1 MAGEGEPN
9 VIDMA
14 NREKTTPTT
23 ITTTNTSDPRTN
35 STHPEST
42 SSPDKDGDDFVPR
55 PMFHQPTHQSVDIE
69 DYFRGPR
76 DINRHSKWPFFLR
89 LHGSILPKM
98 IVPLTI
104 IAGWATLI
112 TCISELVH
120 RIAINSVL
128 LTVLGFVSG
137 PSGTPMDIGAD
148 LVLFRLLVCPSHFAV
163 LLHMSGSPRA
173 GDTGL
178 C

>member
-1 MAGEGEPN
+1 
-9 VIDMA
+9 
-14 NREKTTPTT
+14 
-23 ITTTNTSDPRTN
+23 
-35 STHPEST
+35 
-42 SSPDKDGDDFVPR
+42 
-55 PMFHQPTHQSVDIE
+55 
-69 DYFRGPR
+69 
-76 DINRHSKWPFFLR
+76 
-89 LHGSILPKM
+89 M